1 VTFEPPAVSRW
12 DPSAVESSRLDAR
25 VIVDAAPAGSDG
37 WVIAE
42 TAPPSGES
50 ASAGEPP
57 DGPGAAD
64 AP

>member
-1 VTFEPPAVSRW
+1 
-12 DPSAVESSRLDAR
+12 
-25 VIVDAAPAGSDG
+25 VDAAPAGSDG
-37 WVIAE
+37 WVIAD